1 MKKRKKKRNIVF
13 DIGLSPGD
21 IIVFTRA
28 LHDLCNQYPNYKI
41 TIRTCCPAI
50 FEANPFVNKKIIPDK
65 VNIIPDAN
73 NLIAIGKD
81 LYDIA
86 TNPELLFKI
95 MATKNE
101 MNAIFENDIWN
112 YISKE
117 SEKRVFYCKQKK
129 RPRFKEETYNVH
141 CEDIRNSGWSG
152 RHFSTAFYIDIE
164 ENLGVKIK
172 QTSLL
177 PKLYLT
183 DTEKEMINQV
193 EQEFNYRGKFWLIN
207 SGHKNDYPLKQWGFD
222 RWQKLVDLLKNK
234 IQFVQIG
241 ELGDNHVHKPL
252 EGAFNLLGNTDL
264 RQLIRLSY
272 HAEGGVSHVSL
283 LHHLMAAWQKPCITI
298 AGGREP
304 RRWESYPH
312 IRYLD
317 TNGQLPCCSYDGCWQ
332 SGRMEG
338 TCCTLIPENK
348 TCKNMVGLSPKCFA
362 MITPEMVAQEI
373 MNYYFGGVLQF

>member
-1 MKKRKKKRNIVF
+1 MRNIVL
-13 DIGLSPGD
+13 DIGFSPGD

-28 LHDLCNQYPNYKI
+28 VRDLCDQYPDFKI

-65 VNIIPDAN
+65 VDIIPDAN
-73 NLIAIGKD
+73 NLVDIGKD
-81 LYDIA
+81 LYDVA
-86 TNPELLFKI
+86 KNPELLFKE
-95 MATKNE
+95 MASNNE
-101 MNAIFENDIWN
+101 MDAVFKDGQWN
-112 YISKE
+112 YIDKE
-117 SEKRVFYCKQKK
+117 SKKIVFFSKQAEK
-129 RPRFKEETYNVH
+129 PRIEEETYNVH
-141 CEDIRNSGWSG
+141 YDDIHNSGWSG
-152 RHFSTAFYIDIE
+152 RHVSTAFIIE
-164 ENLGVKIK
+164 LEEKLKVKIK

-177 PKLYLT
+177 PDLHLSE
-183 DTEKEMINQV
+183 DEKKWLNQV

-207 SGHKNDYPLKQWGFD
+207 SGHKNDYPLKQWGFE
-222 RWQKLVDLLKNK
+222 RWQELVDLLKNK

-241 ELGDNHVHKPL
+241 ELGDNHIHKPL
-252 EGAFNLLGNTDL
+252 KGAFNLLGKTDL

-283 LHHLMAAWQKPCITI
+283 LHHLMAAWKKPCVTI

-317 TNGQLPCCSYDGCWQ
+317 TNGQLPCCDYDGCWM

-338 TCCTLIPENK
+338 SCCTLPENK
-348 TCKNMVGLSPKCFA
+348 TCKNMVGCDPKCFA
-362 MITPEMVAQEI
+362 MITPEQVAQEI
-373 MNYYFGGVLQF
+373 MNYYYGGVLKF